1 LSGIRTHHRLRR
13 NELGNASVTRLNEF
27 GRSFNGL
34 STPTIDLLNEFGEF
48 ASDVGGVAIEDGGV
62 TSTDLTGVVKDDDL
76 SVEGSGLLGGV
87 VLRVRGNIS
96 TTNILDRDV
105 PAAQVRSFLMLSLPV
120 LRT

>member
-1 LSGIRTHHRLRR
+1 VWDIPHWLRWD
-13 NELGNASVTRLNEF
+13 EF
-27 GRSFNGL
+27 GDAGITRFDKFGRGFNRL